1 MDRLTNDVIRTGKKV
16 INKNLKLVINTEF
29 DILKDKIRE
38 KIIKDYVSISKKG
51 VEEILEKTAD
61 SWKNEWFSK
70 DKSIYALT
78 IYNYLGLRNKAIKL
92 KRSMHQYDMD
102 IK

>member
-1 MDRLTNDVIRTGKKV
+1 MKLKSVYLMDRLTNDVIRTGKKV

-70 DKSIYALT
+70 VCKQETYVVSEYV
-78 IYNYLGLRNKAIKL
+78 
-92 KRSMHQYDMD
+92 H
-102 IK
+102 